1 MEKLAWRITLITA
14 LYVIPAS
21 GGVMDTNSVLEQMG
35 GELAS
40 QAVPTGKV
48 LVVEHVDNSSLFGR
62 KRQAMNIQHDTIRIR
77 RFLQEKPVDRA
88 QRPTTIVA
96 TVVNVGDVDAE
107 LRPRLVLPK
116 GVQLIGPAMDSPVRI
131 GSRAEKLLAWQIE
144 ATEAMQCELLLQID
158 AEAETVASASLSMQF
173 LPPVNISKQR
183 YIPEPAP
190 VSTPIL
196 IGAHHCPLWEADK
209 PRMWDNVLKHPE
221 RTPAL
226 GFYSQENPEVSDWET
241 KWAVEHGISFFI
253 YCWYRTSQGGP
264 VEMQFSSAIHDAL
277 FKSKFVDKMKF
288 TIMWE
293 NQRRGKSGVADEA
306 DLMENLLPF
315 WIDNYFKTP
324 EYYTIGGKPV
334 VVYWDYNNLDR
345 DFIDEAAKNG
355 ETLKPGEG
363 VKRALAITEKL
374 VKEAGLPGVCF
385 IDMYHGWK
393 YDPSKVDRARA
404 AGSPARLQTWDHMVH
419 VWQIFNPELPEAHQ
433 ALEEIRKFLATVPRR
448 DDVAGQGLP
457 R

>member
-62 KRQAMNIQHDTIRIR
+62 KRKEMSVQHDTIRIR
-77 RFLQEKPVDRA
+77 SFLQEKPVDRA

-107 LRPRLVLPK
+107 LRPRLVIPK

-144 ATEAMQCELLLQID
+144 ATEAMQCEFLLQID
-158 AEAETVASASLSMQF
+158 AGAETVASASLSMQF

-253 YCWYRTSQGGP
+253 YCWYRTSQGGRSRC
-264 VEMQFSSAIHDAL
+264 SSAAP
-277 FKSKFVDKMKF
+277 F
-288 TIMWE
+288 TMPCS
-293 NQRRGKSGVADEA
+293 NQSSSTR
-306 DLMENLLPF
+306 
-315 WIDNYFKTP
+315 
-324 EYYTIGGKPV
+324 
-334 VVYWDYNNLDR
+334 
-345 DFIDEAAKNG
+345 
-355 ETLKPGEG
+355 
-363 VKRALAITEKL
+363 
-374 VKEAGLPGVCF
+374 
-385 IDMYHGWK
+385 
-393 YDPSKVDRARA
+393 
-404 AGSPARLQTWDHMVH
+404 
-419 VWQIFNPELPEAHQ
+419 
-433 ALEEIRKFLATVPRR
+433 
-448 DDVAGQGLP
+448 
-457 R
+457 